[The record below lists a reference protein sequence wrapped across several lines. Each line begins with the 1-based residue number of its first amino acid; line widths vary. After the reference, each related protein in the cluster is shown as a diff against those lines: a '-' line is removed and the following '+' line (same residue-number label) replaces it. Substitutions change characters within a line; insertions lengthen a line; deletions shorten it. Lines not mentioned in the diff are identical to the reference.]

1 MDQSA
6 LATFAAIVTSIVVE
20 AAPFLLLGSLLA
32 SLLAVFVG
40 DGALERLGQR
50 SLPVQICLGLF
61 AGLLLPTC
69 ECGIVPVARKL
80 LRKGVPAGAAIPFM
94 LAAPVVNPISI
105 ASTYVAFQ
113 GDLSMVLLRI
123 GMVLLPAAT
132 LGWVLGGVKGTALLR
147 PSLDLAPSFPMSE
160 TGGGGCGCNSH
171 CGCGGEH
178 AHAESPPSLPTRL
191 VEVLR
196 HTAHEFLDMG
206 RFLILGACAAGLF
219 KVFVPQGVLG
229 LVSGNPV
236 LAVAAMML
244 LAVVLSVCSEADA
257 FVAASLSMFP
267 RPALLAFLAL
277 GPMLDLKLIPA
288 FLGVFQRRVAL
299 AIIVVPAVMI
309 FLMAVSLGMY
319 WGLA

>member
-32 SLLAVFVG
+32 SILAVFVG
-40 DGALERLGQR
+40 DAALQRIGQR

-113 GDLSMVLLRI
+113 GDLSVVLLRI

-132 LGWVLGGVKGTALLR
+132 LGWVLGGVKPPELLR
-147 PSLDLAPSFPMSE
+147 PSLNLAPSFPMS
-160 TGGGGCGCNSH
+160 GGGGCGCNSG
-171 CGCGGEH
+171 CGCGGQH
-178 AHAESPPSLPTRL
+178 AHEGSPPSLHARL
-191 VEVLR
+191 AEVLR

-219 KVFVPQGVLG
+219 KVFMPQGVLG

-299 AIIVVPAVMI
+299 AVIVVPAVMI
-309 FLMAVSLGMY
+309 FIMAVSLGMY